1 MNHYLTKAISPY
13 RTNIYL
19 SYDQYS
25 YSIEMF
31 IYYNCNLMEQFDWIN
46 YCLIRVR
53 MFYCILII
61 HGNLWGMA
69 QLRVSWLCLLSGQ
82 YLMCGGAARC
92 GSTCFPNH
100 RSRKVICV
108 FNLSQNN
115 IGRCRCIFLRIKNCR
130 HIDIVISTI
139 TSFSGFSSWKS
150 NVLTLYEIIILPVL

>member
-1 MNHYLTKAISPY
+1 MPWLFFLTQAISPF

-19 SYDQYS
+19 FYDQYS
-25 YSIEMF
+25 NPIKMF
-31 IYYNCNLMEQFDWIN
+31 LYFNCNLMEQFDRIN
-46 YCLIRVR
+46 SCIIRVR
-53 MFYCILII
+53 MIYCILIYSWQ
-61 HGNLWGMA
+61 LWGMA
-69 QLRVSWLCLLSGQ
+69 QLGLLSSCQ
-82 YLMCGGAARC
+82 FSIWCGAGKYKP
-92 GSTCFPNH
+92 TCFPNH